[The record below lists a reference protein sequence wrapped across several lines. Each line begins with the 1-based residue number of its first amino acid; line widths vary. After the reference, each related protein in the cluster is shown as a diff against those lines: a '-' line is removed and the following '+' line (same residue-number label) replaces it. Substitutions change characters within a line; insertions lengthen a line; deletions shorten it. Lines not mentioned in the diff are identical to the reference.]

1 MRDIRQAAKQR
12 PRGSGW
18 WWNHRAQGS
27 GVRSL
32 PKALGLLAIVGLL
45 AALAAACNGGGEPEA
60 EGTPTPTPTGE
71 DAALAPC
78 EALQELTAYRYTTV
92 LTLESPEP
100 SETPVEPQPTPIS
113 TITREFGGSF
123 LFEYTIETSFV
134 APDRFEALM
143 TADSGEPVAITTIGS
158 QAWVQVEDSWRLVEQ
173 PYDVPYTPPIVCEGI
188 LPDLDFSQAEPQ
200 EETTND
206 VKTLHYTFPQVH
218 SEEAWAKIYGAG
230 SDLDILLKEIDVDL
244 WLEEK
249 DNWPV
254 RMELS
259 SSGVY
264 GDGRELRVHLL
275 VDIRDANSGDIRV
288 EPPS

>member
-1 MRDIRQAAKQR
+1 
-12 PRGSGW
+12 
-18 WWNHRAQGS
+18 
-27 GVRSL
+27 VRRL

-45 AALAAACNGGGEPEA
+45 AALAAACGGGGEPEA

-78 EALQELTAYRYTTV
+78 RALQELKAYRYTV
-92 LTLESPEP
+92 QLRLESPEP
-100 SETPVEPQPTPIS
+100 SETPVGPQPTPIS
-113 TITREFGGSF
+113 TITRDFGGPF
-123 LFEYTIETSFV
+123 LFNYTIDTSFV

-143 TADSGEPVAITTIGS
+143 TADSSEPTTIITIGS
-158 QAWVQVEDSWRLVEQ
+158 QAWVQLAGVWNLAGQ
-173 PYDVPYTPPIVCEGI
+173 PYTIPYTPLVVCEGI
-188 LPDLDFSQAEPQ
+188 LPDLDLSQAEPQ
-200 EETTND
+200 EEKAND
-206 VKTLHYTFPQVH
+206 VKTLHYAFPQVH
-218 SEEAWAKIYGAG
+218 SEQAWAKIYGPG
-230 SDLDILLKEIDVDL
+230 SDLDILLKELDVGI

-254 RMELS
+254 RIELS

-275 VDIRDANSGDIRV
+275 LDITDANSGDIRV

>member
-1 MRDIRQAAKQR
+1 MRHPASDKPAA
-12 PRGSGW
+12 
-18 WWNHRAQGS
+18 HGS
-27 GVRSL
+27 GVRSW

-45 AALAAACNGGGEPEA
+45 VALAAACNGGGEPGV
-60 EGTPTPTPTGE
+60 EGTPTPTGE

-78 EALQELTAYRYTTV
+78 EALQELTAYRYTTK
-92 LTLESPEP
+92 LKLESPEP
-100 SETPVEPQPTPIS
+100 SETPVEPPPTPIS

-143 TADSGEPVAITTIGS
+143 TADSGEPAAIITIGG
-158 QAWVQVEDSWRLVEQ
+158 QTWAQLEGSWRPVGQ
-173 PYDVPYTPPIVCEGI
+173 TYDIPYTPPIVCEGI

-200 EETTND
+200 EEMTND
-206 VKTLHYTFPQVH
+206 VKTLHYTFFQVH
-218 SEEAWAKIYGAG
+218 SEEAWAKIYGPG

-259 SSGVY
+259 SNGVY

-275 VDIRDANSGDIRV
+275 VDIRDANSSDIRV
-288 EPPS
+288 EPPL